1 MTREAGGDPRAQLFH
16 TYTTISRHDPS
27 PRELAAMVL
36 DGRLRLFPH
45 AEVALEQPFTW
56 REDPLDDANWRFQFH
71 SLVWLD
77 RVRQAGVELEDDA
90 VLDWYETALRSWI
103 DANPPVGAPSE
114 YAWFDM
120 AVGLRAVVLA
130 FAVDHLGAQDWLL
143 GALHAHGAHLA
154 DPAHYDERGNH
165 GLHQDLGLLVA
176 AQLLG
181 REDWVRLGRDRIVTM
196 FEAAI
201 DEQGVCREG
210 CVDYQYRNYRWYHE
224 ALRRLTAAGVTDVT
238 DMGER
243 LSRMPEF
250 LAHAT
255 APSGDYALLGDTLQ
269 HSAARI
275 EGTPGDWVRDR
286 TQAPADHTRVYDSGY
301 LFSRRRWTT
310 FAEDPEN
317 AYLTQRF
324 GPGRAT
330 AVHGH
335 EDAGSLT
342 LDAFGETLLRDSGL
356 YAYEAGDERLY
367 FRGRASHNVIDVPG
381 RKYYPSA
388 HADLLALDTD
398 DGRVFTTVKVV
409 ALQGVVW
416 HRTSLWLPD
425 EQVLLVDDRVRVHG
439 DDTVL
444 QRWQLP
450 EGSRAQVGADGSEV
464 TITTEAGNVVRVRQH
479 AAPERVVIASGGRQP
494 LDGWVSRRYREMT
507 PAPALS
513 FAQHGESVR
522 FTTLIS
528 YADDVDR
535 LTDVRLHRRSAKDL
549 RLTVG
554 DETEAVGVLVSSDGY
569 TWGGTAPGDLQQ

>member
-1 MTREAGGDPRAQLFH
+1 VTHEVVGNPHGQLFH

-27 PRELAAMVL
+27 PAALATMVL

-45 AEVALEQPFTW
+45 AEVDLEQPFTW
-56 REDPLDDANWRFQFH
+56 SEDPLDDANWRFQFH

-77 RVRQAGVELEDDA
+77 RVREAGVELDEPV
-90 VLDWYETALRSWI
+90 VLAWYEATLRSWI
-103 DANPPVGAPSE
+103 DANAPGAAASA

-130 FAVDHLGAQDWLL
+130 FAVDHFGPQDWLL
-143 GALHAHGAHLA
+143 RALEVHGAHLA
-154 DPAHYDERGNH
+154 DPQHYDERGNH

-181 REDWVRLGRDRIVTM
+181 RDAWVRLARDRIVRM

-238 DMGER
+238 DLEDR

-275 EGTPGDWVRDR
+275 EGTAADWVRER
-286 TQAPADHTRVYDSGY
+286 TQAPADRVRVYDAGY
-301 LFSRRRWTT
+301 VFARRRWTT
-310 FAEDPEN
+310 FAEDREN

-335 EDAGSLT
+335 EDAGSIT

-388 HADLLALDTD
+388 HADLVALDTRD
-398 DGRVFTTVKVV
+398 DAVFSTVKVV

-416 HRTSLWLPD
+416 HRTTLWLP
-425 EQVLLVDDRVRVHG
+425 EQQLFVVDDRVRLHG
-439 DDTVL
+439 ADTVL

-450 EGSRAQVGADGSEV
+450 ESSRAEVADGGTSV
-464 TITTEAGNVVRVRQH
+464 TVTSEAGNVVNVRQY
-479 AAPERVVIASGGRQP
+479 AAPHRVVWATGDRDP

-513 FAQHGESVR
+513 FAQHGDSVR
-522 FTTLIS
+522 FTS
-528 YADDVDR
+528 VVGYAPRADELVDVAFR
-535 LTDVRLHRRSAKDL
+535 HRSAKDL
-549 RLTVG
+549 RLTVRSAG
-554 DETEAVGVLVSSDGY
+554 TTLEIVVAADGY
-569 TWGGTAPGDLQQ
+569 TVSRRR

>member
-1 MTREAGGDPRAQLFH
+1 MTREVVGDPRAQLFH
-16 TYTTISRHDPS
+16 TYTTISRHDPT

-36 DGRLRLFPH
+36 GGRLRLFPH

-56 REDPLDDANWRFQFH
+56 REDPIDDANWRFQFH

-77 RVRQAGVELEDDA
+77 RVRQAGVELEDA
-90 VLDWYETALRSWI
+90 AALGWYETTLRSWI
-103 DANPPVGAPSE
+103 DANPPSGASSE

-130 FAVDHLGAQDWLL
+130 FAVDHLGAQDWLVR
-143 GALHAHGAHLA
+143 ALDAHGAHLA

-181 REDWVRLGRDRIVTM
+181 RADWVRLARDRIVTM

-238 DMGER
+238 DIRER

-255 APSGDYALLGDTLQ
+255 APTGDYALLGDTLQ
-269 HSAARI
+269 HSAARV

-286 TQAPADHTRVYDSGY
+286 AQAPGELVRVYDAGY
-301 LFSRRRWTT
+301 LFARRRWTT

-367 FRGRASHNVIDVPG
+367 FRGRSSHNVVDVPG
-381 RKYYPSA
+381 RKFYPSA
-388 HADLLALDTD
+388 RADLLALDTEG
-398 DGRVFTTVKVV
+398 GRVFSTVKVV

-425 EQVLLVDDRVRVHG
+425 ERVLLVDDRVRVHG

-444 QRWQLP
+444 QRWHLP
-450 EGSRAQVGADGSEV
+450 ESSRAGVGRDGAEV
-464 TITTEAGNVVRVRQH
+464 MITTDAGNVVRVRQH
-479 AAPERVVIASGGRQP
+479 AAPDRVVIASGGREP
-494 LDGWVSRRYREMT
+494 LDGWVSRTYREMT

-528 YADDVDR
+528 YAEDPER
-535 LTDVRLHRRSAKDL
+535 LTDAQVLRRSAKDL

-554 DETEAVGVLVSSDGY
+554 ARAGTFSFLVSSGGY
-569 TWGGTAPGDLQQ
+569 TVPGDAGVDL

>member
-1 MTREAGGDPRAQLFH
+1 MTHEVVGNPRGQLFH

-27 PRELAAMVL
+27 PAALATMVL

-45 AEVALEQPFTW
+45 AEVDLEQPFTW
-56 REDPLDDANWRFQFH
+56 SEDPLDDANWRFQFH

-77 RVRQAGVELEDDA
+77 RVREAGAELDEPV
-90 VLDWYETALRSWI
+90 VLAWYEATLRSWI
-103 DANPPVGAPSE
+103 DANAPGAAASE

-130 FAVDHLGAQDWLL
+130 FAVDHFGPQDWLL
-143 GALHAHGAHLA
+143 RALEVHGAHLA
-154 DPAHYDERGNH
+154 DPQHYDERGNH

-181 REDWVRLGRDRIVTM
+181 RDAWVRLARDRIVRM

-238 DMGER
+238 DLEDR

-275 EGTPGDWVRDR
+275 EGTAADWVRER
-286 TQAPADHTRVYDSGY
+286 TQAPADRVRVYDAGY
-301 LFSRRRWTT
+301 VFARRRWTT
-310 FAEDPEN
+310 FAEDREN

-335 EDAGSLT
+335 EDAGSIT

-388 HADLLALDTD
+388 HADLVALDTD

-416 HRTSLWLPD
+416 HRTSLWLP
-425 EQVLLVDDRVRVHG
+425 EERVLLVDDRVRVHG

-450 EGSRAQVGADGSEV
+450 EHARAEVGSDGSEV
-464 TITTEAGNVVRVRQH
+464 IVTTQAGNVVRMCQYS
-479 AAPERVVIASGGRQP
+479 APDRVVIASGGRQP
-494 LDGWVSRRYREMT
+494 LDGWVSRSYREMT
-507 PAPALS
+507 PAPALT

-528 YADDVDR
+528 YADIADR
-535 LTDVRLHRRSAKDL
+535 LTTVRLHRRSAKDL

-554 DETEAVGVLVSSDGY
+554 HGTDAAGLLVSSDGY
-569 TWGGTAPGDLQQ
+569 AATRDPGVDL